1 MKHLNSFLAVL
12 LNVLFCAIVLYFFAN
27 YSQLRPYAGS
37 ATKEVLAGLLL
48 LATLYANYFLLYPL
62 IHKKHP
68 VVYWV
73 VVVFVCFMAGLI
85 EMAIAWPFFKRCNAA
100 AVELFGSFRLFL
112 HHLIIVTARDLA
124 FTFFPFMFRERQEQR
139 KALEAEVQ
147 VVYRDTQMVDV
158 VDHESNLLM
167 IPKDDIYYCVQEGN
181 FTRIYTVHDRWFT
194 RLGSMKHL
202 VQLFGKE
209 DFVRI
214 SPSVLVPYQYIWSC
228 NGSEVFLK
236 KMPWTKEPISF
247 ILDPIKDE
255 PVAEWIIGY
264 LRESK
269 AEKQVKN
276 NPKSHKSS
284 KPKRKP
290 AVPPQEK
297 IDAVLSCI
305 QANPDCNAT
314 DITAKTAFS
323 LSTVERC
330 IAELRKQQLI
340 QHVGNKRS
348 GGYRATPPSAAN
360 TETETDTDRQ

>member
-1 MKHLNSFLAVL
+1 MKHQRTIVIVL
-12 LNVLFCAIVLYFFAN
+12 LNILFCTIVLYFFAN

-37 ATKEVLAGLLL
+37 ATKEVLAGLVL
-48 LATLYANYFLLYPL
+48 LATIYANYFLLYPL
-62 IHKKHP
+62 IHKKNP

-73 VVVFVCFMAGLI
+73 VLVFVSIVTGLI
-85 EMAIAWPFFKRCNAA
+85 EMVIAWPFMKYCCAA
-100 AVELFGSFRLFL
+100 AVEQWGLPRFFL
-112 HHLIIVTARDLA
+112 HHMMIVTARDLA
-124 FTFFPFMFRERQEQR
+124 FNFFPFMFRERQELR
-139 KALEAEVQ
+139 KALDAEVQ

-158 VDHESNLLM
+158 IDHESNLLM
-167 IPKDDIYYCVQEGN
+167 IPKDDIYYCVQDGN
-181 FTRIYTVHDRWFT
+181 FTRIYTVDDRWFT

-202 VQLFGKE
+202 VQLFGEE

-214 SPSVLVPYQYIWSC
+214 SPTVLVPYQYIWSC

-269 AEKQVKN
+269 AERQVKN
-276 NPKSHKSS
+276 NPKSQKRS